1 MFHRHKSSPTSV
13 TTKDIDVR
21 FQMLYSAPRSNIKYF
36 IYQMYK
42 KSFVDN
48 LFEMALSNS
57 IEEINSINFMISNF
71 ENDDLLQQFGEC
83 LNSYLTIRKD
93 IEIDYARID
102 ALISDPVLEE
112 VQKEALVVR
121 KFLDFK
127 LKLITEMNS
136 YMSQDSFETIGKEF
150 GTFPI
155 QTINA
160 KLLQI
165 FFRIQIEN
173 LDEKILRRLT
183 RECLALEY
191 AKERFSRF
199 MIKIHDTLI

>member
-1 MFHRHKSSPTSV
+1 MSK
-13 TTKDIDVR
+13 
-21 FQMLYSAPRSNIKYF
+21 
-36 IYQMYK
+36 
-42 KSFVDN
+42 DN

-57 IEEINSINFMISNF
+57 IEEINAINFMITNF

-93 IEIDYARID
+93 IEIDYTRID
-102 ALISDPVLEE
+102 AIISDPAFEE
-112 VQKEALVVR
+112 VQKEAMVIR

-127 LKLITEMNS
+127 QRLIKEMNS

-150 GTFPI
+150 GTLPI

-173 LDEKILRRLT
+173 LDDKILRRLT

-191 AKERFSRF
+191 AKESLTRIYIYDS
-199 MIKIHDTLI
+199 L

>member
-1 MFHRHKSSPTSV
+1 MSK
-13 TTKDIDVR
+13 
-21 FQMLYSAPRSNIKYF
+21 
-36 IYQMYK
+36 
-42 KSFVDN
+42 DN

-57 IEEINSINFMISNF
+57 IEEINSINFMITNF

-93 IEIDYARID
+93 IEIDYTRID
-102 ALISDPVLEE
+102 AIISDPAFEE
-112 VQKEALVVR
+112 VQKEALVIR

-127 LKLITEMNS
+127 QKLIKEMNS

-150 GTFPI
+150 GTLPI

-173 LDEKILRRLT
+173 LDDKILRRLT

-191 AKERFSRF
+191 AKESLTR
-199 MIKIHDTLI
+199 IKIHDPFP